1 MLLFILVYK
10 VAISTFCGNKNS
22 CDLIVI
28 SVGSGPIARTKDD
41 SSIDNGK
48 PGAQRKVQ
56 SELLWSD
63 LRMHVQTCFFK

>member
-1 MLLFILVYK
+1 
-10 VAISTFCGNKNS
+10 
-22 CDLIVI
+22 VI